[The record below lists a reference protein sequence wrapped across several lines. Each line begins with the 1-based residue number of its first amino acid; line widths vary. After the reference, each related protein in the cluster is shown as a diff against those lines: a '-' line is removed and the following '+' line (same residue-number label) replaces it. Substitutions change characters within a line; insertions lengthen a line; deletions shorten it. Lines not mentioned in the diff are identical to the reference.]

1 MASLPENQQHI
12 MNCNHYAVVA
22 AFNLILAEIDREEYQ
37 TAAEVKAAI
46 NGSLD
51 MYAKKHKEGNDGA

>member
-1 MASLPENQQHI
+1 MTSLSESQQHI
-12 MNCNHYAVVA
+12 IKCNHYAVVA

-51 MYAKKHKEGNDGA
+51 IYAKKHKEGNK

>member
-1 MASLPENQQHI
+1 MASLPENQQRI
-12 MNCNHYAVVA
+12 MNCNHWAIVE
-22 AFNLILAEIDREEYQ
+22 AFNLILAEIDREEYK

-51 MYAKKHKEGNDGA
+51 IYAKKHKEGNK

>member
-1 MASLPENQQHI
+1 MASLSENQQHI
-12 MNCNHYAVVA
+12 MSCNHWAIVG

-51 MYAKKHKEGNDGA
+51 MYAKKHKESNNGA